1 MIRLAL
7 VAGLVFSGCCFFPY
21 PYTPPDASVAPDGG
35 VALDGGEGDG
45 GAPDGGPVSDGGL
58 ATCVD
63 PEDGG
68 FGPTAERAVASSFT
82 LPDCAA
88 RGARVEPATPC
99 EARARVLGLW
109 ARCSG
114 GLDGSVPLDAPLL
127 ELRAESWHLLEVS
140 VDGGLS
146 RRLDLDGS
154 GNLGFV
160 EEPLRPSRLRVEVQT
175 PQGEWQVWTPTFEEA
190 PDRLRV
196 TPLIPGGAAVDF
208 ARIQVP

>member
-7 VAGLVFSGCCFFPY
+7 LASLVFSGCCFLPY
-21 PYTPPDASVAPDGG
+21 PYTPPDGSVASDAG
-35 VALDGGEGDG
+35 VALDGGPDDG
-45 GAPDGGPVSDGGL
+45 GATDGGPGSDGGL
-58 ATCVD
+58 ATCID
-63 PEDGG
+63 EDGG
-68 FGPTAERAVASSFT
+68 FGPTSERAVAAGFT
-82 LPDCAA
+82 LPDCAV

-127 ELRAESWHLLEVS
+127 ELRAESWHLLEVTS
-140 VDGGLS
+140 DGGLS

-154 GNLGFV
+154 GALGFV
-160 EEPLRPSRLRVEVQT
+160 EEPLRPARLRVEVQT
-175 PQGEWQVWTPTFEEA
+175 PRGEWQVWTPAFEEA

-196 TPLIPGGAAVDF
+196 TPFGGAAVDF
-208 ARIQVP
+208 ARIRVP